1 MKKIIIIKYG
11 ELTTKKD
18 NINFFLKVLKENI
31 DNVLNNINHE
41 IKYDH
46 GRMLITMDQENI
58 DKAILK
64 LSKVFGIHEIINGY
78 LIEEK
83 DLENIT
89 KNILELIK
97 DKEFKTFK
105 VETKRCDKNFEIP
118 SMEFNNIIGGL
129 ILKNK
134 DNVKVDVHNPEYIL
148 KIEIRDSYTYIYSKE
163 IKGAGGYPTGVA
175 GKGLLML
182 SGGIDSPVSGYLAM
196 KRGIKL
202 ECIYFESPPHTS
214 IQAKNKVKKLVEIL
228 TDYQCEIKL
237 NVVNFTKIQ
246 EEIYKNIDPS
256 YMITIM
262 RRMMYRI
269 SEKVMKK
276 HNLLVLI
283 NGESVGQVASQTLT
297 SMNVINNV
305 TNIPV
310 LRPVC
315 CMDKLEIIDIAKKID
330 TYDISILPY
339 EDCCTI
345 FVPKHPVINPNLSD
359 AIKYE
364 ETFNY
369 EEKID
374 EAIKNRLIIEI
385 NDNQNENKYTSLL

>member
-1 MKKIIIIKYG
+1 MEKMILIKYG
-11 ELTTKKD
+11 ELTTKKANRNLFVNYLYQNICDKLKDYNVKIIKNRVRMYIETSD
-18 NINFFLKVLKENI
+18 NI
-31 DNVLNNINHE
+31 DE
-41 IKYDH
+41 IVE
-46 GRMLITMDQENI
+46 I
-58 DKAILK
+58 
-64 LSKVFGIHEIINGY
+64 LSKIFGIHSIVIAYKVDTNTEVIKENVLEIIKT
-78 LIEEK
+78 I
-83 DLENIT
+83 D
-89 KNILELIK
+89 
-97 DKEFKTFK
+97 FKTFK

-297 SMNVINNV
+297 SMQVINNV
-305 TNIPV
+305 TNVPV
-310 LRPVC
+310 IRPVAC
-315 CMDKLEIIDIAKKID
+315 LDKLEIIDIAKKIN
-330 TYDISILPY
+330 TYETSILPY

-345 FVPKHPVINPNLSD
+345 FLPKHPVINPELEK
-359 AIKYE
+359 AIKFENSFDY
-364 ETFNY
+364 
-369 EEKID
+369 KKLID
-374 EAIKNRLIIEI
+374 EAVENIETIRIKKD
-385 NDNQNENKYTSLL
+385 NDEYNF